1 MIGRSRCPCLTCPR
15 TQYFF
20 VACRQIWNV
29 EPMQIEPW
37 PSLETQGHKPLATP
51 LHPTR
56 PLKVAIFPFQPKK
69 AHFPL

>member
-1 MIGRSRCPCLTCPR
+1 
-15 TQYFF
+15 
-20 VACRQIWNV
+20 
-29 EPMQIEPW
+29 MQIEPW